1 MKKIVRI
8 LFYVNIAMM
17 SSMLISCGGSEKKEA
32 DEKLGK
38 LEIEIPEN
46 LESNDAAV
54 QYVNEMNL
62 VVDDYAMLMDELV
75 EEVGEYKGMKEEDLG
90 MMDKLKLTTAMAKV
104 AMESTQ
110 IMARWG
116 ECTDKRMNMEQKLSE
131 EEIEALNLVYKRFEE
146 RMEQVKNRHQE
157 FFAEEETDE

>member
-1 MKKIVRI
+1 MKKIARI
-8 LFYVNIAMM
+8 LFYCNIALM
-17 SSMLISCGGSEKKEA
+17 SSLLISCGSSKKNEA

-38 LEIEIPEN
+38 LEIEIPET

-54 QYVNEMNL
+54 QYVNDMNL

-75 EEVGEYKGMKEEDLG
+75 EEVGEYKGMKEEDLS

-146 RMEQVKNRHQE
+146 RMEQVKNRHEE
-157 FFAEEETDE
+157 FFAEEKTEE